1 MTQGQESSG
10 SIPPREIAAGVA
22 ATSLIFA
29 ASLAIPIFGFF
40 LSMLIPLPTLLYR
53 IKLGRRGGALVP
65 LGAALVV
72 AVSVGFFSFDLLFF
86 GEMMLVGFL
95 LGEFF
100 ERDLSV
106 ERTVGYTGGIVL
118 GSALFFLVFYGNLSG
133 IDVFG
138 SMGTYLSKNL
148 TLTLDVYR
156 GMGMSE
162 ENVAMIA
169 DSLDQIAYV
178 LLRILPGMTAAF
190 VMFATWLALLLAR
203 PLLRSRGLSV
213 PQFGSLRLWKPP
225 EILVWGVIG
234 CGVALMLPDPTI
246 KILALNG
253 LIVLMTIYFFG
264 GIAIVSYFFE
274 KKRFPIIVRVFL
286 YSLIAL
292 QQLFLLLVVGLGF
305 FDMWLNF
312 RKLEEPPGDTP
323 AE

>member
-1 MTQGQESSG
+1 VTQGQETG
-10 SIPPREIAAGVA
+10 GFIPPREIAAGVA

-40 LSMLIPLPTLLYR
+40 LSMLIPLPTLFYR
-53 IKLGRRGGALVP
+53 AKLGRKGGAMVA
-65 LGAALVV
+65 LGSALVV
-72 AVSVGFFSFDLLFF
+72 AIAVGFFSFDLLFF

-95 LGEFF
+95 LGEYF
-100 ERDLSV
+100 ERDLPV
-106 ERTVGYTGGIVL
+106 EMTVGFTAGIAL
-118 GSALFFLVFYGNLSG
+118 GSAAFLLVLYGNLAG

-138 SMGTYLSKNL
+138 SMGTYLSENL
-148 TLTLDVYR
+148 ALTLDVYR
-156 GMGMSE
+156 RMGMSE

-190 VMFATWLALLLAR
+190 VLFATWVALLLAR
-203 PLLRSRGLSV
+203 PLLRNRDLSS
-213 PQFGSLRLWKPP
+213 PDFGSLQLWKPP
-225 EILVWGVIG
+225 EVLVWGVIAF
-234 CGVALMLPDPTI
+234 GVALMLPDKTI

-274 KKRFPIIVRVFL
+274 KKRFPIVVRVFL

-292 QQLFLLLVVGLGF
+292 QQLFLLLVIGLGF

-312 RKLEEPPGDTP
+312 RKLEEPPSDTP
-323 AE
+323 AG